1 VSTKQGK
8 KYKLYGYKW
17 FTSATDSMM
26 SLGLAK
32 IILEGVEPK
41 PENLANVPVSLF
53 YIKIREEGGKL
64 NNMEVI
70 RMKDKLGTRQ
80 LPTA

>member
-1 VSTKQGK
+1 
-8 KYKLYGYKW
+8 
-17 FTSATDSMM
+17 M

-32 IILEGVEPK
+32 IIPEGVDPK
-41 PENLANVPVSLF
+41 PETLAGVPVSLF
-53 YIKIREEGGKL
+53 YIKIRNEEDKL